1 MVGVC
6 TMTALR
12 AWVGAMNPLNEGKVS
27 HIIMLPTIE
36 KMSLQ
41 IYGDLSSLMKI
52 RKRNR
57 NAPVVTGGIVWVVV
71 GISIASEFAHK
82 KAEERTKNVNSAA
95 SSIIIE
101 GTNEVSQAKPTV
113 DYIRKNLRGS

>member
-1 MVGVC
+1 MGTC
-6 TMTALR
+6 HLWWR
-12 AWVGAMNPLNEGKVS
+12 AERGTE
-27 HIIMLPTIE
+27 
-36 KMSLQ
+36 
-41 IYGDLSSLMKI
+41 
-52 RKRNR
+52 

-101 GTNEVSQAKPTV
+101 GTNEVTQAKPTV

>member
-1 MVGVC
+1 
-6 TMTALR
+6 MTALR

-82 KAEERTKNVNSAA
+82 KAEERTKNGLLESRPCDCVPFQVQVKC
-95 SSIIIE
+95 SIL
-101 GTNEVSQAKPTV
+101 T
-113 DYIRKNLRGS
+113 